1 MAGKIEWIA
10 RDMRAEVARTG
21 SAARRELARGLVLV
35 LDAEAPGWWVLRVS
49 RPATIPSEREIQIVK
64 GAFGVPAD
72 APAIPSALAE
82 LEIRWRPS

>member
-49 RPATIPSEREIQIVK
+49 RPVTMPSDREIAIVRE
-64 GAFGVPAD
+64 AFGVPED
-72 APAIPSALAE
+72 APAIPSAE
-82 LEIRWRPS
+82 TGLEIRWRPS